1 MVAYKSLK
9 QTGGKFQFSNF
20 KSGCGHLRERPHD
33 KTENLGTV
41 STSRVVPYKAL
52 EKFSKALY
60 GTPERYLQCTRFPSC
75 HGRELF
81 ITKFKSQFKWG
92 FANVVVSRAGRLQ
105 EWSQGELRLYF
116 ERNNKL
122 PH

>member
-9 QTGGKFQFSNF
+9 QRKIPVGYG
-20 KSGCGHLRERPHD
+20 SGRR
-33 KTENLGTV
+33 
-41 STSRVVPYKAL
+41 
-52 EKFSKALY
+52 
-60 GTPERYLQCTRFPSC
+60 
-75 HGRELF
+75 RELF

-92 FANVVVSRAGRLQ
+92 FAKVVVSRAGRLQ